1 MLVKLTSGVNFINIF
16 RTNSISAAFCSYVLA
31 LGKKSYKKMRAFNV
45 DEIDGSSLKN
55 KLYFFQHYMN
65 MHAKGGEVKCDECG
79 KMVKNKWY
87 MRRHKVTHHG
97 APLRKVKKS
106 LKNSNDSDSEE

>member
-1 MLVKLTSGVNFINIF
+1 MCSFFGKRISAQNLLVKCWSNYLQLV
-16 RTNSISAAFCSYVLA
+16 
-31 LGKKSYKKMRAFNV
+31 
-45 DEIDGSSLKN
+45 KN

-65 MHAKGGEVKCDECG
+65 MHTKGGEVKCDECG

-97 APLRKVKKS
+97 APLRKAKKS
-106 LKNSNDSDSEE
+106 FKNNNNDSDSEM